1 MREHGWKGPALNPTV
16 IIVGLLATLAGCV
29 TSSQRIDE
37 REAYWRQELARDV
50 PIGTPKSEVL
60 SLLAKHSLP
69 VSEGTYRTAHPDGSE
84 TSNCRLPERALSAFE
99 RGAVRGLYFSWDI
112 EITVCLDE
120 NDTVEGHFVGA
131 WNAGI

>member
-1 MREHGWKGPALNPTV
+1 MNGNGSLIPSMM
-16 IIVGLLATLAGCV
+16 LLAALAGCA
-29 TSSQRIDE
+29 TASHQLDE
-37 REAYWRQELARDV
+37 RESYWRLF
-50 PIGTPKSEVL
+50 
-60 SLLAKHSLP
+60 AKHELP

-120 NDTVEGHFVGA
+120 DDAVEGYFVGA
-131 WNAGI
+131 WNAGV